1 MTRVS
6 CLGVIGTRHIKI
18 AINFVALAVLLGAG
32 ANAAQGET
40 LLPSQDTEGFFTA
53 KICQDRYVLSIIGST
68 IDALLQTKSVIA
80 KGMDSDDI
88 RLEAVNA
95 NQNAVLCSMTVA
107 AKRLTETV
115 TYVIRSE
122 GTSFV
127 IVLSGNKGSKLF
139 PHEIT
144 MRPST

>member
-1 MTRVS
+1 MASVS
-6 CLGVIGTRHIKI
+6 CLGVTGTLHIRI
-18 AINFVALAVLLGAG
+18 ALSVVALAVPLGAG
-32 ANAAQGET
+32 ANVARCET
-40 LLPSQDTEGFFTA
+40 LLPSQDAEGFFTA

-80 KGMDSDDI
+80 KGMNSDDI

-115 TYVIRSE
+115 TYVIKIE
-122 GTSFV
+122 GTSFM

-144 MRPST
+144 MRPTT